1 MLGDSVIRARIKG
14 FSYSYKYI
22 KPLFFHF
29 FSSKPN
35 TYMYIHVCIDGCI
48 SKYLCKNYYAN
59 N

>member
-1 MLGDSVIRARIKG
+1 MLGDSVIHARIKG

-22 KPLFFHF
+22 KPLGF
-29 FSSKPN
+29 FSLL
-35 TYMYIHVCIDGCI
+35 HVCVDGCM